1 VIDPVRRHERKT
13 AMQRFLC
20 VLLAVMALGASCT
33 SVSVSEIRASMPDI
47 SAKPDSVYRG
57 SYTISGTPVMKATVD
72 VNVKSQNIAAV
83 NIIEHTGSPKGKR
96 VENGIIERII
106 EKQSLDI
113 DAVSGATASSKAIL
127 KAVESALR

>member
-1 VIDPVRRHERKT
+1 
-13 AMQRFLC
+13 
-20 VLLAVMALGASCT
+20 
-33 SVSVSEIRASMPDI
+33 MPDI
-47 SAKPDSVYRG
+47 SEKPDSVYRG
-57 SYTISGTPVMKATVD
+57 SYTISGIPVMKVTVD
-72 VNVKSQNIAAV
+72 VTVKSQNIAAV

-127 KAVESALR
+127 KAVESALQ